1 MKIIIFKYFFIFL
14 IVLVGT
20 KISALTNDEVRTE
33 IQSCSIDTQ
42 TFPQDIDADT
52 VLIGIQVSTRGIVY
66 NYKLKLPGDEISNF
80 LQVFDNIKMGAINGL
95 CELPA
100 LNWYKENQVEMI
112 YTYMDENDNLVTIFK
127 NSFLKVLI
135 TMQSNENV

>member
-1 MKIIIFKYFFIFL
+1 MKINIFKSFFVFL
-14 IVLVGT
+14 LILFGT

-33 IQSCSIDTQ
+33 IQSWIDTQ

-66 NYKLKLPGDEISNF
+66 NYKLKLSGDEISNF

-112 YTYMDENDNLVTIFK
+112 YTYMDEKDNLVTIFK
-127 NSFLKVLI
+127 IHSSKC
-135 TMQSNENV
+135 

>member
-1 MKIIIFKYFFIFL
+1 MKIIIFKSFFVLLL
-14 IVLVGT
+14 ILFGT

-33 IQSCSIDTQ
+33 IQSWIDTQ
-42 TFPQDIDADT
+42 TFPQDIDANT

-112 YTYMDENDNLVTIFK
+112 YTYMDENDNLVTTFK
-127 NSFLKVLI
+127 IHSSKC
-135 TMQSNENV
+135 

>member
-1 MKIIIFKYFFIFL
+1 MKINILKSFFVFL
-14 IVLVGT
+14 LILFGT
-20 KISALTNDEVRTE
+20 KIFALTNDEVRTE
-33 IQSCSIDTQ
+33 IQSWIDTQ

-112 YTYMDENDNLVTIFK
+112 YTYMDEKDNLVTIFK
-127 NSFLKVLI
+127 IHSSKC
-135 TMQSNENV
+135 

>member
-1 MKIIIFKYFFIFL
+1 MKINIFKSFFVFL
-14 IVLVGT
+14 LILFGT

-33 IQSCSIDTQ
+33 IQSWIDTQ

-52 VLIGIQVSTRGIVY
+52 VLIGVQVSTRGIVY

-80 LQVFDNIKMGAINGL
+80 LQVFDNIKMGAINAL
-95 CELPA
+95 CELPE

-112 YTYMDENDNLVTIFK
+112 YTYMDENDNLVTSFK
-127 NSFLKVLI
+127 IHSSKC
-135 TMQSNENV
+135 

>member
-1 MKIIIFKYFFIFL
+1 MKINIFKSFFVFL
-14 IVLVGT
+14 LILFGT
-20 KISALTNDEVRTE
+20 KIFALTNNEVRTE
-33 IQSCSIDTQ
+33 IQSWIDTQ
-42 TFPQDIDADT
+42 TFPQDIDANT

-127 NSFLKVLI
+127 IHSSKC
-135 TMQSNENV
+135 

>member
-1 MKIIIFKYFFIFL
+1 MKINIFKSFFVFL
-14 IVLVGT
+14 LILFGT

-33 IQSCSIDTQ
+33 IQSWIDTQ

-112 YTYMDENDNLVTIFK
+112 YTYMDKNDNLVTSFK
-127 NSFLKVLI
+127 IHSSKC
-135 TMQSNENV
+135 